1 MVFNRLWDNLGL
13 HKILDGLFS
22 ERELSIDVREAIFWM
37 VLNRLTEP
45 TSKLGVSDWK
55 DSVYRPDFETLKL
68 HHFYKAIDFL
78 DENKD
83 TIEEQLFFH
92 HTNLFTQQLDLVFF
106 DTTSTYVEG
115 DAGAFDLLEY
125 GHSKDHRPDR
135 LQVMIGI
142 LMSRDG
148 IPIAHHVFPGNT
160 PDTDA
165 FIEAVSDL
173 KKRFNIQRV
182 IVVGDRGMMGKRTL
196 ELLEELQLQYILG
209 VRMRNIKAGP
219 DLANSPEP
227 YAFIKDN
234 LKVKEV
240 VHQEKRYIVCLNEE
254 EAKRDQLVREQIE
267 IKLRSKLEHGSIK
280 DLIGNSEYKKYINVT
295 AEAAT
300 INTDKLK
307 QAAVFDGLY
316 ILQTN
321 TELPT
326 EEVATAYRDLWQI
339 ERAFRNLKSTLDLR
353 PVYHWKER
361 RISGHI
367 MLCFLAL
374 VVQIKFQKLLESCGS
389 EYGYTEVIRALRK
402 VHAVKLKIKD
412 QDHLV
417 RTEIHGAAAMAFK
430 AVGLRIPERVQE
442 THYDSHK

>member
-1 MVFNRLWDNLGL
+1 M
-13 HKILDGLFS
+13 
-22 ERELSIDVREAIFWM
+22 
-37 VLNRLTEP
+37 
-45 TSKLGVSDWK
+45 
-55 DSVYRPDFETLKL
+55 
-68 HHFYKAIDFL
+68 
-78 DENKD
+78 
-83 TIEEQLFFH
+83 
-92 HTNLFTQQLDLVFF
+92 
-106 DTTSTYVEG
+106 
-115 DAGAFDLLEY
+115 
-125 GHSKDHRPDR
+125 
-135 LQVMIGI
+135 
-142 LMSRDG
+142 
-148 IPIAHHVFPGNT
+148 
-160 PDTDA
+160 
-165 FIEAVSDL
+165 
-173 KKRFNIQRV
+173 
-182 IVVGDRGMMGKRTL
+182 
-196 ELLEELQLQYILG
+196 
-209 VRMRNIKAGP
+209 
-219 DLANSPEP
+219 
-227 YAFIKDN
+227 
-234 LKVKEV
+234 